1 MPKSGVSNM
10 GNLANGKQAIED
22 ILERIGD
29 TPVTELPA
37 EAIRTGERV
46 VDSILET
53 HGRTPIKMLSGPT
66 FKDEL
71 IEAFPVFDDE
81 IDTSFLVELL
91 YYFPIEKTY
100 ISTGSYDQYLYDLE
114 KTVIDNYES
123 GNYQVSY
130 FYAHL
135 IFMSYVYYCVEKA
148 YQFEPERM
156 KDIFYPI
163 NSYRGRDDKPDIEN
177 FGSVYEFSKIP
188 EKDIFK
194 VFRVLGMEDTVI
206 REFSSYISSRDD
218 YAHAT
223 GHGNLSEEEFQRN
236 IKTVVGNMSTLHEI
250 FLPHLKKLY
259 IDFMLERLDCSY
271 DVVTDNF
278 NDFVFDNA
286 LSINDIDYLCHLGV
300 RKLQDSNETLKSE
313 YQATRNIHCAFIEYC
328 MENDGI
334 QPPDGYPSL
343 RNEKYL
349 FYRYRAHADDYV
361 ENELGISAYRCG
373 KEGGEFPVYECPD
386 CGEEQLAHDAVSH
399 KYHCFACD
407 ENFNDEELSFCTE
420 CGRIMKNSEA
430 DLCQECIAYKMEK
443 D

>member
-1 MPKSGVSNM
+1 MNYIDRGKAETDKILKKVGNMPISS
-10 GNLANGKQAIED
+10 LYSE
-22 ILERIGD
+22 
-29 TPVTELPA
+29 
-37 EAIRTGERV
+37 
-46 VDSILET
+46 
-53 HGRTPIKMLSGPT
+53 T

-71 IEAFPVFDDE
+71 KDAFPVYDVE
-81 IDTSFLVELL
+81 IDTAFLIELL
-91 YYFPIEKTY
+91 YYFPIDKTY

-177 FGSVYEFSKIP
+177 FRSVYEFSKIP

-236 IKTVVGNMSTLHEI
+236 INTVKGNMSTLHEL
-250 FLPHLKKLY
+250 FFPHLRKLY
-259 IDFMLERLDCSY
+259 IDFMLERLDWTY
-271 DVVTDNF
+271 DVVIDNF
-278 NDFVFDNA
+278 NDLVFDNA

-328 MENDGI
+328 MENDGVE
-334 QPPDGYPSL
+334 PPDGYPSL

-349 FYRYRAHADDYV
+349 FYRYKDHADDYV
-361 ENELGISAYRCG
+361 ESELGISAYRCG
-373 KEGGEFPVYECPD
+373 KEGGEFPVYECPE
-386 CGEEQLAHDAVSH
+386 CGEEQLAYDAESG
-399 KYHCFACD
+399 KFHCFACD
-407 ENFNDEELSFCTE
+407 VNYTTDDYDFCENCGAFKKTGGPVCNE
-420 CGRIMKNSEA
+420 CLKA
-430 DLCQECIAYKMEK
+430 AMEK

>member
-1 MPKSGVSNM
+1 MNYI
-10 GNLANGKQAIED
+10 NRGK
-22 ILERIGD
+22 
-29 TPVTELPA
+29 A
-37 EAIRTGERV
+37 EA
-46 VDSILET
+46 DKILKKV
-53 HGRTPIKMLSGPT
+53 GNMPISSLYSET

-71 IEAFPVFDDE
+71 KDEFPVYDDE
-81 IDTSFLVELL
+81 IDTAFLIELL
-91 YYFPIEKTY
+91 YYFPIDKTY

-177 FGSVYEFSKIP
+177 FRSVYEFSKIP

-236 IKTVVGNMSTLHEI
+236 INAVKGNMSTLHEL
-250 FLPHLKKLY
+250 FFPHLRKLY
-259 IDFMLERLDCSY
+259 IDFMLERLDWTY
-271 DVVTDNF
+271 DVVIDNF
-278 NDFVFDNA
+278 NDLVFDNA

-300 RKLQDSNETLKSE
+300 RKLQDSNEALKSE

-328 MENDGI
+328 MENDGVE
-334 QPPDGYPSL
+334 PPDGYPSL

-349 FYRYRAHADDYV
+349 FYRYKDHADDYV
-361 ENELGISAYRCG
+361 ESELGISAYRCG
-373 KEGGEFPVYECPD
+373 KEGGEFPVYECPE
-386 CGEEQLAHDAVSH
+386 CGEEQLAYDAESG
-399 KYHCFACD
+399 KFHCFACD
-407 ENFNDEELSFCTE
+407 VNYTTDDYDFCENCGALKKTGGPVCNE
-420 CGRIMKNSEA
+420 CLKA
-430 DLCQECIAYKMEK
+430 AMEK

>member
-1 MPKSGVSNM
+1 MNYINKGKEEVDRILKKIGNMPVSA
-10 GNLANGKQAIED
+10 LYSE
-22 ILERIGD
+22 
-29 TPVTELPA
+29 
-37 EAIRTGERV
+37 
-46 VDSILET
+46 
-53 HGRTPIKMLSGPT
+53 T

-71 IEAFPVFDDE
+71 KDAFPVFDDE
-81 IDTSFLVELL
+81 IDTAFLIELL
-91 YYFPIEKTY
+91 YYFPIDKTY

-135 IFMSYVYYCVEKA
+135 IFMSYVYYSVEKA

-236 IKTVVGNMSTLHEI
+236 IKTVIGNMSTLHEL
-250 FLPHLKKLY
+250 FLPHLMKLY
-259 IDFMLERLDCSY
+259 TDFMLERLDWTY

-286 LSINDIDYLCHLGV
+286 LSIKDIDYLCHLGV
-300 RKLQDSNETLKSE
+300 RKLQDSNETLKTE

-328 MENDGI
+328 MANDGI
-334 QPPDGYPSL
+334 EPPEGYPSL

-349 FYRYRAHADDYV
+349 FYRYKDHADDYV
-361 ENELGISAYRCG
+361 ENELGISAYECG
-373 KEGGEFPVYECPD
+373 KEGGEFPVYECPE
-386 CGEEQLAHDAVSH
+386 CGEEQLAYNAEAG
-399 KYHCFACD
+399 KFHCFACD
-407 ENFNDEELSFCTE
+407 VNYTTEDYDFCENCGTLKKAGGPVCDECL
-420 CGRIMKNSEA
+420 EA
-430 DLCQECIAYKMEK
+430 AMEK

>member
-1 MPKSGVSNM
+1 MNYIDRGKAETDKILKKVGNMPISS
-10 GNLANGKQAIED
+10 LYSE
-22 ILERIGD
+22 
-29 TPVTELPA
+29 
-37 EAIRTGERV
+37 
-46 VDSILET
+46 
-53 HGRTPIKMLSGPT
+53 T

-71 IEAFPVFDDE
+71 KDAFPVYDVE
-81 IDTSFLVELL
+81 IDTAFLIELL
-91 YYFPIEKTY
+91 YYFPIDKTY

-177 FGSVYEFSKIP
+177 FRSVYEFSKIP

-236 IKTVVGNMSTLHEI
+236 INTVKGNMSTLHEL
-250 FLPHLKKLY
+250 FFPHLRKLY
-259 IDFMLERLDCSY
+259 IDFMLERLDWTY
-271 DVVTDNF
+271 DVVIDNF
-278 NDFVFDNA
+278 NDLVFDNA

-328 MENDGI
+328 MENDGVE
-334 QPPDGYPSL
+334 PPDGYPSL

-349 FYRYRAHADDYV
+349 FYRYKDHADDYV
-361 ENELGISAYRCG
+361 ESELGISAYRCG
-373 KEGGEFPVYECPD
+373 KEGGEFPVYECPE
-386 CGEEQLAHDAVSH
+386 CGEEQLAYDAESG
-399 KYHCFACD
+399 KFHCFACD
-407 ENFNDEELSFCTE
+407 VNYTTDDYDFCENCGALKKTGGPVCNE
-420 CGRIMKNSEA
+420 CLKA
-430 DLCQECIAYKMEK
+430 AMEK